1 MPNRKKRE
9 CAIRFILG
17 PKSVIAFFTAK
28 GPIRHGSV
36 KLHGSPSFWSKLLW
50 TTAEHSSLSLTEKAA
65 FFSFSLELWHPLA
78 CGSWPPEKALSKRP
92 SNVGFIISE
101 IEETF
106 LDGEV
111 GKLIEFSAVL
121 MRYVIMKDLDHKP
134 FLYSMVGDLTN
145 QILKADPGA
154 FDRFVSSLLKS
165 KDHVSISR
173 ELKMFP
179 VHLAGKMIGFWK
191 PAELGWEC
199 SCKVL
204 RGVDDLIPPLVD
216 DDASSS
222 KRFLPA
228 IVKDSF

>member
-106 LDGEV
+106 LDG
-111 GKLIEFSAVL
+111 G
-121 MRYVIMKDLDHKP
+121 MRYDL
-134 FLYSMVGDLTN
+134 LGRSN
-145 QILKADPGA
+145 QGIEKWKKRSLDAS
-154 FDRFVSSLLKS
+154 FVAPSACF
-165 KDHVSISR
+165 
-173 ELKMFP
+173 E
-179 VHLAGKMIGFWK
+179 
-191 PAELGWEC
+191 
-199 SCKVL
+199 
-204 RGVDDLIPPLVD
+204 GVDDLIPPLVD

-222 KRFLPA
+222 KRFLSA